1 MQNSFTVGKK
11 MFLIGVIL
19 VVGVFILG
27 GNSYWTNRRVNS
39 ATNESMLR
47 SEQLETVRS
56 IQLAQIALML
66 DAMDSIVD
74 KDDGKISIDRMA
86 SINQHVKLV
95 SSKLDHLDVLA
106 DHEDEKKL
114 ARRVRAD
121 FQKLAGAI
129 QGDLVRLIESKA
141 SEEEFSKFDNIVD
154 SSGEQIEKDLASIAA
169 SVQEEQKEAN
179 EELTS
184 MLAQSSVIGF
194 LTFILTFGI
203 SLPVIYLISR
213 SIVNPISNSIWSLN
227 EGAEQVASAS
237 GQVSSASHSLAEG
250 SSEQA
255 ASIEETSSSLEEMAS
270 MTKQNASHA
279 GEADGLMKDSK
290 QIIDKANGSMKE
302 LTASMEEISKASEET
317 QKIVKTIDEIAFQTN
332 LLALNAAVEAARAGE
347 AGSGF
352 AVVADEVR
360 NLAMRAADAAKN
372 TSDLIEGTVKKIG
385 DGSGLVTRTNEAF
398 TEVTA
403 STLRV
408 GELVADIAAASSEQA
423 QGIDQVNTA
432 VADVD
437 KVTQQNAASAEE
449 SASASQEMNAQAE
462 QMKHMVAKLSVMV
475 KGSGVSQ
482 RKSTHSAPQTAVKQG
497 YMNEIKLRNPQS
509 AARQSADDQSEVNPE
524 MIIPLDD
531 DDFKDF

>member
-1 MQNSFTVGKK
+1 MQKSVTVGKK

-19 VVGVFILG
+19 VVGIFILG
-27 GNSYWTNRRVNS
+27 GNSYFTNKRVKN
-39 ATNESMLR
+39 ATAESMLR
-47 SEQLETVRS
+47 SEQIETVRS

-74 KDDGKISIDRMA
+74 KDNGKIGADRMA
-86 SINQHVKLV
+86 SIQQHTKFIN
-95 SSKLDHLDVLA
+95 SKLDQLDRLA
-106 DHEDEKKL
+106 DHDDEKKR
-114 ARRVRAD
+114 ARRIRVD
-121 FQKLAGAI
+121 FQKLARAI
-129 QGDLVRLIESKA
+129 QVDLVRLIESKA
-141 SEEEFSKFDNIVD
+141 SEEEFTKFDNIVD
-154 SSGEQIEKDLASIAA
+154 SSGEQIEADLASIAA
-169 SVQEEQKEAN
+169 SVKDEQKEAG

-184 MLAQSSVIGF
+184 MLSQSSVIGF
-194 LTFILTFGI
+194 LTFILTLGV
-203 SLPVIYLISR
+203 SLPAIYLISR
-213 SIVNPISNSIWSLN
+213 SIVKSIRDSIWSLN
-227 EGAEQVASAS
+227 ESAEQVASAS

-270 MTKQNASHA
+270 MTKLNASNA
-279 GEADGLMKDSK
+279 GEADGLMKESK
-290 QIIDKANGSMKE
+290 LIIDKANGSMKE
-302 LTASMEEISKASEET
+302 LTVSMEEISKASEET

-403 STLRV
+403 STTRV
-408 GELVADIAAASSEQA
+408 GELVAEIAAASSEQA

-432 VADVD
+432 VADMD
-437 KVTQQNAASAEE
+437 KVTQQNASSAEE
-449 SASASQEMNAQAE
+449 SASASQQMNAQAE
-462 QMKHMVAKLSVMV
+462 QMKHMVAKLAMMV
-475 KGSGVSQ
+475 KGAT
-482 RKSTHSAPQTAVKQG
+482 KHKNKYNAPQTAVKPA
-497 YMNEIKLRNPQS
+497 YMNEIRPISPQPVT
-509 AARQSADDQSEVNPE
+509 RQSTDDQSEVNPE